1 MAAEF
6 NTGFRREEALG
17 SAFNRHAIS
26 IQSDAINSSS
36 EIIPMGSYFGM
47 NTSNSTVILPGHSSM
62 FNSSARGILH
72 VQAVNSSSSS
82 LFLDIAPD
90 LKHDTGLAIEWSVDE
105 QYKLDE
111 GLSKFTDE
119 PNIMRYIK
127 IAAMLPDKT
136 VRDVALRSRWMMVG
150 SFLRVMMA
158 ALVFGAK
165 NAAAAAAVVVR
176 KRRKAEEH
184 NLGEKFNSRKDK
196 LVESSPTTN
205 IPSAVPRSMPVC
217 PIMMHYLDQ
226 GEPLSFEGI
235 SGTSRH
241 LLEQNAQA
249 FRKITANLSMFNV
262 SSFKLQDNIDLFCH
276 TRNNITA
283 ILNDMREMPGIM
295 SQMPPLPV
303 SINED
308 LANSILLTTTQ
319 SMMFGS
325 PRGIQLKQEPRC

>member
-136 VRDVALRSRWMMVG
+136 VRDVALRSRWMM
-150 SFLRVMMA
+150 
-158 ALVFGAK
+158 
-165 NAAAAAAVVVR
+165 R

-319 SMMFGS
+319 VDRRTGQQT
-325 PRGIQLKQEPRC
+325 RLLVHLARDYRV

>member
-136 VRDVALRSRWMMVG
+136 VRDVALRSRWMM
-150 SFLRVMMA
+150 
-158 ALVFGAK
+158 
-165 NAAAAAAVVVR
+165 
-176 KRRKAEEH
+176 
-184 NLGEKFNSRKDK
+184 DK

-319 SMMFGS
+319 VDRRTGQQT
-325 PRGIQLKQEPRC
+325 RLLVHLARDYRV

>member
-136 VRDVALRSRWMMVG
+136 VRDVALRSRWMM
-150 SFLRVMMA
+150 
-158 ALVFGAK
+158 
-165 NAAAAAAVVVR
+165 R

-249 FRKITANLSMFNV
+249 FRKITANLSMFN
-262 SSFKLQDNIDLFCH
+262 LQDNIDLFCH